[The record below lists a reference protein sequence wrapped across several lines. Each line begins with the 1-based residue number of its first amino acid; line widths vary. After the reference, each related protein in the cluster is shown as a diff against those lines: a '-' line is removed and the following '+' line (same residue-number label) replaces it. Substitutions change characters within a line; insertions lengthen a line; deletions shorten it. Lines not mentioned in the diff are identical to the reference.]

1 MLFLRSLAFYACMLI
16 TTPLVMLL
24 LLICYPLPYPMR
36 FRAGRNWADVTLWTL
51 RKFCRLDWE
60 FQDLEN
66 LPTGPAIVMCKHQ
79 SAWETMALQQVV
91 PPHVW
96 ILKRE
101 LLWIPI
107 FGWGLALLDPVGID
121 RSAGLRAMRAV
132 IREGSKRLEK
142 GTWLVVYP
150 EGTRTAPGE
159 KRSYQPGGGLLAEK
173 TGYPVVPVAHNAGL
187 FWPRASFI
195 KRPGHIKCVIGPVIE
210 TEGRRAP
217 EIMRDIEAW
226 IETTSEELLSAGDG
240 CTRASAKTTELP
252 ETVER

>member
-1 MLFLRSLAFYACMLI
+1 MLV
-16 TTPLVMLL
+16 TTPMVLLL
-24 LLICYPLPYPMR
+24 LLICYPLPYAAR
-36 FRAGRNWADVTLWTL
+36 FRAGRNWADITLWTL

-60 FQDLEN
+60 FQGLES
-66 LPTGPAIVMCKHQ
+66 LPDSPAIVMCKHQ

-132 IREGSKRLEK
+132 IREGRKRLQN
-142 GTWLVVYP
+142 GTWLIVYP

-173 TGYPVVPVAHNAGL
+173 TGCPIVPVAHNAGL
-187 FWPRASFI
+187 FWPRSSFL
-195 KRPGHIKCVIGPVIE
+195 KRPGHIKCVFGPVIE
-210 TEGRRAP
+210 TQGRRAT
-217 EIMRDIEAW
+217 EIMHEVETW
-226 IETTSEELLSAGDG
+226 IETTSDELIAEARGERESSA
-240 CTRASAKTTELP
+240 LP
-252 ETVER
+252 NEQLEAVEQ